1 MKKILDDH
9 DQRILRESNVIT
21 DSEIVYTMGDI
32 YVAENVI
39 SGEKRQIQVNNIL
52 KEHNNKRVLKG

>member
-21 DSEIVYTMGDI
+21 DSEIVYMMGDI